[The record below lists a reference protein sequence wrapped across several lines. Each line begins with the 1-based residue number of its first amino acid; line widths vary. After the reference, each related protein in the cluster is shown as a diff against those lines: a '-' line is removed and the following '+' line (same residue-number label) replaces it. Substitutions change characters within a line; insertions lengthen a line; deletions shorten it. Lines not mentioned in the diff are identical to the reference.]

1 LAGDTVLFYAFA
13 AIMVL
18 ASLLVVGQRSPIY
31 SVLLLI
37 VSFAALAGLYVLLD
51 APFLA
56 VVQIIIYAGAIMV
69 LFLFVVMLLNAP
81 HEATGLKT
89 GGPTAAGGGPTAGA
103 TGLKTGGPTAEGGAG
118 PTAGATGLKTGGPTA
133 VGVGGPTGVGGA
145 GGPTAGATGLKTGG
159 PTTEGVGGP
168 TTEGIGGPTTE
179 GIGGPTATGPV
190 GPPGFSPVAP
200 GPTTP
205 GPVGPPGFSPGARGP
220 RWAGAALAL
229 VLLVE
234 LAWSLWRAGAQET
247 EALTGQLVPGTDLTS
262 VRQIGRVLFIDYGF
276 AFEVTSVLIL
286 VAMVG
291 AVVLAKREI

>member
-81 HEATGLKT
+81 HEATGL
-89 GGPTAAGGGPTAGA
+89 GVPSAAAAPGA
-103 TGLKTGGPTAEGGAG
+103 PLKTGGPTA
-118 PTAGATGLKTGGPTA
+118 TD
-133 VGVGGPTGVGGA
+133 
-145 GGPTAGATGLKTGG
+145 
-159 PTTEGVGGP
+159 
-168 TTEGIGGPTTE
+168 
-179 GIGGPTATGPV
+179 
-190 GPPGFSPVAP
+190 S
-200 GPTTP
+200 
-205 GPVGPPGFSPGARGP
+205 VGPPGFSPGARGP

-247 EALTGQLVPGTDLTS
+247 EAVTGHLVPGTDLTS